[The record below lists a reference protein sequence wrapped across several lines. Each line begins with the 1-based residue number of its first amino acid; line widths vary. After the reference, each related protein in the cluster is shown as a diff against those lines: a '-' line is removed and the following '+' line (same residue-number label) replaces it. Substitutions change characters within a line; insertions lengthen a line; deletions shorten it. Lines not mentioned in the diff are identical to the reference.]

1 MIFFLNRGL
10 ILEQEIVKALKKY
23 FSIIDVSGYYRNH
36 TVVVT
41 NEHPFA
47 RMLLSESPDKDAAS
61 LFPVVVVATESD
73 DKPGQL
79 ASLTDFDF
87 LTLEPD
93 DIAEGEGGGPSPI
106 EKRYEMMTPK
116 KMAELRKAMDA
127 REDKRI
133 FGTSHFIRRR
143 DNVSIE
149 IWAENPQLKNEL
161 YELIRLF
168 ACGFMR
174 EYLAELY
181 KGFFGELGEG
191 QSPLAIFDASVRGQR
206 SNNFNVDFG
215 IELHG
220 AHIAFEA
227 DYIIEQSVID
237 TDLVD
242 TDNLLVEV
250 INHVEAHEETTREWV
265 VKPERPPGDARSGGT
280 PGVGER
286 GGGGAGDPGTGTAG
300 TGDGA
305 NGGACGG
312 SGGHGEPGSVGTG
325 GNAGNADSGGSAPGQ
340 PAATGTGGTGEA
352 RCSPAVDRGSVP

>member
-23 FSIIDVSGYYRNH
+23 FSIIDVPGYYRNH

-47 RMLLSESPDKDAAS
+47 RMQLPEFPDKDAAS

-73 DKPGQL
+73 RKPDQL

-87 LTLEPD
+87 LTLEPG
-93 DIAEGEGGGPSPI
+93 DITEGDGGDPSPI

-116 KMAELRKAMDA
+116 KMAELRKAMET

-149 IWAENPQLKNEL
+149 IWAENPQLKNEI

-168 ACGFMR
+168 VCGFMR

-220 AHIAFEA
+220 AHITFEA

-242 TDNLLVEV
+242 TDNLLMEV

-265 VKPERPPGDARSGGT
+265 VKPKCPPMDAGSGGT
-280 PGVGER
+280 PGIGEC
-286 GGGGAGDPGTGTAG
+286 GGTGSRDPGAGTAG
-300 TGDGA
+300 TRDGA
-305 NGGACGG
+305 NGGAYGG
-312 SGGHGEPGSVGTG
+312 TGEHGESGSVGNTG
-325 GNAGNADSGGSAPGQ
+325 NTDSGGSAPGK
-340 PAATGTGGTGEA
+340 PAATGTGET
-352 RCSPAVDRGSVP
+352 